1 MFAACEKA
9 YNRLSTEFF
18 NANDPVGKQLIAELE
33 KNVHACEILIRREHV
48 FSINE
53 TIRDISTGTFVENV

>member
-9 YNRLSTEFF
+9 YHRLSTEFF
-18 NANDPVGKQLIAELE
+18 NVNDPIGKQLIVELE
-33 KNVHACEILIRREHV
+33 KNVRTCEILIRKEHV

-53 TIRDISTGTFVENV
+53 TIRDISTGIFMENV

>member
-18 NANDPVGKQLIAELE
+18 KADDPTGKQLIVELE
-33 KNVHACEILIRREHV
+33 KNLHTCEILIRKEHV

-53 TIRDISTGTFVENV
+53 TIRDISTGNFVANG